1 MSIIKEDSAILL
13 AYKKMFGLSN
23 VDNTLDNDK
32 VLNNAEIEELKNK
45 LDLIGG
51 TLIGNLFGTNATFTN
66 DLTSNTSKTGITMVQ
81 LLELI
86 QELKTQIS
94 SLSLTSSNLKI
105 TLNSDFPV
113 KIPFSSST
121 IDQIIYPAETWTK
134 SPYYFSTGSFRP
146 FGMTL
151 AMTIGNNIKYPYGR
165 EAISWG
171 INRNTVNRDVWTNN
185 WTVVTRVWYS
195 QAPSGIAIKFGE
207 KWDKWDNALNG
218 NGNNGDFQTF
228 YPDSNNLTENMY
240 LYIPYPMSSN
250 NSSYVS
256 QMTLIETDYLSGLHS
271 SWINSPDTEIGIF
284 NDKKIYGGVYIIIS
298 YNTIRITIKLC
309 SSNGTIY
316 HSSKTNF
323 NPLIND
329 RRPFH
334 IYSNMGFPIWY
345 YGIVLSN
352 TLNNNPIDDINMF
365 KNQFSSIS

>member
-66 DLTSNTSKTGITMVQ
+66 DLTSNISKTGITMVQ

-94 SLSLTSSNLKI
+94 ASPISLSNITI

-121 IDQIIYPAETWTK
+121 IDQIIE
-134 SPYYFSTGSFRP
+134 YYGVAKRNKYYLFTDSFRP
-146 FGMTL
+146 FGMTCTSSR
-151 AMTIGNNIKYPYGR
+151 A
-165 EAISWG
+165 G
-171 INRNTVNRDVWTNN
+171 IAWSINKNTVHRDVWKNP
-185 WTVVTRVWYS
+185 WTVVTRVWYTEI
-195 QAPSGIAIKFGE
+195 PGGITIKFGE
-207 KWDKWDNALNG
+207 KWDRWNTGLGG
-218 NGNNGDFQTF
+218 NGNSGSGSTDPPDSGIASENIYFKLD
-228 YPDSNNLTENMY
+228 YPDGDY
-240 LYIPYPMSSN
+240 
-250 NSSYVS
+250 
-256 QMTLIETDYLSGLHS
+256 MTLYDDFAMTNIESNKLVQLKPY
-271 SWINSPDTEIGIF
+271 WRMSPDVG
-284 NDKKIYGGVYIIIS
+284 GGVYIIIS
-298 YNTIRITIKLC
+298 YDTTAITIKFC
-309 SSNGTIY
+309 TSDGTKY
-316 HSSKTNF
+316 YNAKTKL
-323 NPLIND
+323 NPLTND
-329 RRPFH
+329 RKPFQ
-334 IYSNMGFPIWY
+334 IYSNLGLHIWY

-365 KNQFSSIS
+365 KNQFSSIY